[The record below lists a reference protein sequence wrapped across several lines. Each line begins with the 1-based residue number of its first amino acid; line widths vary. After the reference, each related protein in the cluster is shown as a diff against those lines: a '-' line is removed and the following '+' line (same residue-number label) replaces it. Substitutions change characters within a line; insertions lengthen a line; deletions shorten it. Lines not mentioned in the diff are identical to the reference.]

1 MNQPLTDKPVAHLGD
16 KTHAELGKASKPSRA
31 EAEEAVRTLLLW
43 AGENPDREGLVDT
56 PSRVVKAYQELFQGY
71 EQDPISVLETT
82 FDEAGGYDEVIA
94 LTNVEFTSHCEHHML
109 PVIGRAHIAY
119 LPNKQI
125 IGLSKL
131 ARLVDIYA
139 NRLQIQERMTAQI
152 ADTLQEVLKPRG
164 VAVVIEA
171 HHQCM
176 SMRGIKKSGGMMKTS
191 RLLGAFRDMP
201 ETRREFMALIDKAG
215 ACG

>member
-1 MNQPLTDKPVAHLGD
+1 M
-16 KTHAELGKASKPSRA
+16 
-31 EAEEAVRTLLLW
+31 RTLLLW

-94 LTNVEFTSHCEHHML
+94 LTNIEFTSHCEHHML

>member
-1 MNQPLTDKPVAHLGD
+1 MNQSLSNKPIALTGD
-16 KTHAELGKASKPSRA
+16 KTDADMAEAAKPSR
-31 EAEEAVRTLLLW
+31 EQAEEAVRTLLLW

-56 PSRVVKAYQELFQGY
+56 PSRVVKSYNELFAGY
-71 EQDPISVLETT
+71 AQDPIKVLETT

-94 LTNVEFTSHCEHHML
+94 LTNIEFNSHCEHHML

-119 LPNKQI
+119 LPNHRV

-131 ARLVDIYA
+131 ARLVDVFA
-139 NRLQIQERMTAQI
+139 NRLQIQERMTAQV

-176 SMRGIKKSGGMMKTS
+176 SMRGVKKSNGMMKTS
-191 RLLGAFRDMP
+191 RMLGAFRDDP
-201 ETRREFMALIDKAG
+201 ETRREFLSLIERSAT
-215 ACG
+215 

>member
-1 MNQPLTDKPVAHLGD
+1 MNQSLSNKPIALTGD
-16 KTHAELGKASKPSRA
+16 KTDADMAEAAKPSR
-31 EAEEAVRTLLLW
+31 EQAEEAVRTLLLW
-43 AGENPDREGLVDT
+43 AGENPDREGLIDT
-56 PSRVVKAYQELFQGY
+56 PSRVVKSYNELFAGY
-71 EQDPISVLETT
+71 AQDPIKVLETT

-94 LTNVEFTSHCEHHML
+94 LTNIEFNSHCEHHML

-119 LPNKQI
+119 LPNHRV

-131 ARLVDIYA
+131 ARLVDVFA
-139 NRLQIQERMTAQI
+139 NRLQIQERMTAQV

-176 SMRGIKKSGGMMKTS
+176 SMRGVKKSNGMMKTS
-191 RLLGAFRDMP
+191 RMLGAFRDDP
-201 ETRREFMALIDKAG
+201 ETRREFLSLIERSAT
-215 ACG
+215 